1 MHKVINILIIFLI
14 NKFNKKEGIEMVQ
27 MYLDL
32 VKLGLRALEENKE
45 GIPLVPTFLG
55 LRDKVKAALEAE
67 KTQEAATQNTAS

>member
-27 MYLDL
+27 LYVDL
-32 VKLGLRALEENKE
+32 VKLGLRAVEENKE
-45 GIPLVPTFLG
+45 GIPLVPTFLN

-67 KTQEAATQNTAS
+67 KSQEAAKEITAS